1 MACQRLWWLG
11 GYRMIKDWY
20 KSKTII
26 FNGLAAGLIALEAST
41 DILKPLVGDKF
52 YLIMAGVLPVVNAFL
67 RTVTTQP
74 IKAEK
79 SAQSNEGN

>member
-1 MACQRLWWLG
+1 M
-11 GYRMIKDWY
+11 KDWY

-26 FNGLAAGLIALEAST
+26 FNGIAASLIALEAST
-41 DILKPLVGDKF
+41 EVLKPLVGDKF
-52 YLIMAGVLPVVNAFL
+52 YIIMAGVLPVMNAFL

-79 SAQSNEGN
+79 SQADGPQQ